1 MTKDIKTL
9 NGQPIEELGIK
20 DHMNVYCL
28 AGLPQPE
35 PEPEGLAGARVIA
48 HKDEQ
53 ISTLI
58 DLCARQ
64 AQQLRDELD
73 FAEEHGEERP
83 DLQALLAE
91 CDQVLSIQEA
101 V

>member
-1 MTKDIKTL
+1 MKKNIDMTGT
-9 NGQPIEELGIK
+9 PIEELGVK

-28 AGLPQPE
+28 AGLPHPE

-53 ISTLI
+53 ICTLI

-73 FAEEHGEERP
+73 YAEERGEERP
-83 DLQALLAE
+83 DLEALLSD
-91 CDQVLSIQEA
+91 CDQVLSMQEA